1 MDILSEKELADLLDI
16 SPWTVRG
23 WRIKSGLPHFR
34 IGSRVFYRL
43 ESVERWIREDE
54 LRHSEGAKDMKKAI
68 CN

>member
-34 IGSRVFYRL
+34 IGIRVFYRL
-43 ESVERWIREDE
+43 ESVERWIQENE
-54 LRHSEGAKDMKKAI
+54 MRHTNDWNGTRAV
-68 CN
+68 CP